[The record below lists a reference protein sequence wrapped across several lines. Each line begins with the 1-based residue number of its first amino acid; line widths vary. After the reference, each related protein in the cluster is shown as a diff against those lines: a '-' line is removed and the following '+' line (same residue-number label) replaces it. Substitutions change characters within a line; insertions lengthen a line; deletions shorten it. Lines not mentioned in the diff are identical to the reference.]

1 MQDRIV
7 SPKEARHVAG
17 DKSRSTIWRWVRAG
31 IFPRPLRVGPNSI
44 GWLESEIED
53 WLEAR
58 KADAEES
65 TPR

>member
-7 SPKEARHVAG
+7 SPKEVRHVAG

-31 IFPRPLRVGPNSI
+31 IFPKPLRVGPNSI
-44 GWLESEIED
+44 GWLESEIEG

-65 TPR
+65 TPT